1 MGEAT
6 VSSAKP
12 HEVQQVLVNISKA
25 KGIVYF
31 NTNGFPVKVLK
42 SNLMFETWVEVDDT
56 SLVSGITRQYEGVL
70 YEKALMPKII
80 NNDREAIGRQV
91 VLYQQY
97 DHEIAA
103 LTLIFNRLIKHDT
116 KLLSNNKIYH
126 LAETEEI
133 KLPFPHRGQ
142 GRFLVGNPSY
152 TVLPS
157 PLDPTLVKAV
167 CMQESRC
174 GFDQDAGTDIMQVNV
189 LGDWVE
195 EKSSLGLVYN
205 KVPSPWLSL
214 KAGIAWL
221 ISKGFEAHEYYMKGL
236 EWKDKKWDYRKA
248 EINNIRNTL
257 EPNCA
262 LFLIYTWNSDWWKA
276 VQKYNGGGTKNYSES
291 VKSYYHNT
299 RESVQ
304 SDYYV
309 DDTLYI
315 VPDILG

>member
-1 MGEAT
+1 MKKQIVFLLLMSCFLKLHAHNFINILSTDNHT
-6 VSSAKP
+6 VFLSGNGKIYSSGLNFYGQLGLGYTSDYENFS
-12 HEVQQVLVNISKA
+12 EVECNA
-25 KGIVYF
+25 YF
-31 NTNGFPVKVLK
+31 VCIAVG
-42 SNLMFETWVEVDDT
+42 
-56 SLVSGITRQYEGVL
+56 
-70 YEKALMPKII
+70 
-80 NNDREAIGRQV
+80 EAIGRQV

-116 KLLSNNKIYH
+116 NLLSNNKIYH

-142 GRFLVGNPSY
+142 GRFLVGNTSY

-262 LFLIYTWNSDWWKA
+262 LFLIYTWNGDWWKA

-315 VPDILG
+315 VLDILG

>member
-1 MGEAT
+1 MKKQIVFLLLMSCFLKLHAHNFINILSTDNHT
-6 VSSAKP
+6 VFLSGNGKIYSSGLNLYGQLGLGYTSDYENFS
-12 HEVQQVLVNISKA
+12 EVECNA
-25 KGIVYF
+25 YF
-31 NTNGFPVKVLK
+31 VCIAVG
-42 SNLMFETWVEVDDT
+42 
-56 SLVSGITRQYEGVL
+56 
-70 YEKALMPKII
+70 
-80 NNDREAIGRQV
+80 EAIGRQV

-142 GRFLVGNPSY
+142 GRFLVGNTSY

-262 LFLIYTWNSDWWKA
+262 LFLIYTWNGDWWKA

>member
-1 MGEAT
+1 MI
-6 VSSAKP
+6 
-12 HEVQQVLVNISKA
+12 QVL
-25 KGIVYF
+25 YL
-31 NTNGFPVKVLK
+31 VLQDSMK
-42 SNLMFETWVEVDDT
+42 
-56 SLVSGITRQYEGVL
+56 GVL
-70 YEKALMPKII
+70 YEKAPMPKII

-189 LGDWVE
+189 LGDLVE

-205 KVPSPWLSL
+205 KVPSP
-214 KAGIAWL
+214 WL

-236 EWKDKKWDYRKA
+236 EWKDKKWAYRKA

-262 LFLIYTWNSDWWKA
+262 LFLIYTWNGDWWKA

-291 VKSYYHNT
+291 V
-299 RESVQ
+299 Q

>member
-1 MGEAT
+1 M
-6 VSSAKP
+6 
-12 HEVQQVLVNISKA
+12 
-25 KGIVYF
+25 
-31 NTNGFPVKVLK
+31 
-42 SNLMFETWVEVDDT
+42 
-56 SLVSGITRQYEGVL
+56 
-70 YEKALMPKII
+70 
-80 NNDREAIGRQV
+80 
-91 VLYQQY
+91 
-97 DHEIAA
+97 
-103 LTLIFNRLIKHDT
+103 
-116 KLLSNNKIYH
+116 
-126 LAETEEI
+126 
-133 KLPFPHRGQ
+133 
-142 GRFLVGNPSY
+142 
-152 TVLPS
+152 LPS

-236 EWKDKKWDYRKA
+236 EWKDKKWAYRKA

-262 LFLIYTWNSDWWKA
+262 LFLIYTWNGDWWKA

>member
-1 MGEAT
+1 MKKQIVFLLLMSCFLKLHAHNFINILSTDNHT
-6 VSSAKP
+6 VFLSGNGKIYSSGLNFYGQLGLGYTSDYENFS
-12 HEVQQVLVNISKA
+12 EVECNA
-25 KGIVYF
+25 YF
-31 NTNGFPVKVLK
+31 VCIAVG
-42 SNLMFETWVEVDDT
+42 
-56 SLVSGITRQYEGVL
+56 
-70 YEKALMPKII
+70 
-80 NNDREAIGRQV
+80 EAIGRQV

-142 GRFLVGNPSY
+142 GRFLVGNTSY

-262 LFLIYTWNSDWWKA
+262 LFLIYTWNGDWWKA

-315 VPDILG
+315 VLDILG

>member
-1 MGEAT
+1 MKKQIVFLLLMSCFLKLHAHNFINILSTDNHT
-6 VSSAKP
+6 VFLSGNGKIYSSGLNFYGQLGLGYTSDYENFS
-12 HEVQQVLVNISKA
+12 EVECNA
-25 KGIVYF
+25 YF
-31 NTNGFPVKVLK
+31 VC
-42 SNLMFETWVEVDDT
+42 
-56 SLVSGITRQYEGVL
+56 ITVG
-70 YEKALMPKII
+70 
-80 NNDREAIGRQV
+80 EAIGRQV

-142 GRFLVGNPSY
+142 GRFLVGNTSY

-262 LFLIYTWNSDWWKA
+262 LFLIYTWNGDWWKA

>member
-1 MGEAT
+1 MKKQIVFLLLMSCFLKLHAHNFINILSTDTHT
-6 VSSAKP
+6 VFLSGNGKIYSSGLNLYGQLGLGYTSDYENFS
-12 HEVQQVLVNISKA
+12 EVECNA
-25 KGIVYF
+25 YF
-31 NTNGFPVKVLK
+31 VCIAVG
-42 SNLMFETWVEVDDT
+42 
-56 SLVSGITRQYEGVL
+56 
-70 YEKALMPKII
+70 
-80 NNDREAIGRQV
+80 EAIGRQV

-126 LAETEEI
+126 LTETEEI

-142 GRFLVGNPSY
+142 GRFLVGNTSY

-262 LFLIYTWNSDWWKA
+262 LFLIYTWNGDWWKA